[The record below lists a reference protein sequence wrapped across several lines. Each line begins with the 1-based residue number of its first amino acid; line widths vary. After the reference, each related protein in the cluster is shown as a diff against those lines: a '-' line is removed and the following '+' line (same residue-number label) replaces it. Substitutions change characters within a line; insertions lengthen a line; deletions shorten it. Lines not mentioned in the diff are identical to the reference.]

1 MAMTSSKDAFSQ
13 TEAEEC
19 LRLIRKARKHGA
31 FDTIMRRV
39 RDLEDVELDEAWLGS
54 PSGSMTDGSKRLRE
68 DSSANQV
75 GMYVKQTTPYCAGQL
90 VPAPPMPSSSEKP
103 TPLPGTE
110 GLPPGVADVTQ
121 WGKTLVAFGRYKG
134 IKSYSEMYEATDSEI
149 SGYRAYCHSHY
160 QSGSPGLRDL
170 VEYFRARGDGS
181 VASQSVIPGSK
192 ITRTYKN
199 I

>member
-1 MAMTSSKDAFSQ
+1 M
-13 TEAEEC
+13 
-19 LRLIRKARKHGA
+19 
-31 FDTIMRRV
+31 
-39 RDLEDVELDEAWLGS
+39 
-54 PSGSMTDGSKRLRE
+54 
-68 DSSANQV
+68 
-75 GMYVKQTTPYCAGQL
+75 
-90 VPAPPMPSSSEKP
+90 
-103 TPLPGTE
+103 
-110 GLPPGVADVTQ
+110 TQ

>member
-13 TEAEEC
+13 AEAEEC
-19 LRLIRKARKHGA
+19 LHLIRKARKHGA
-31 FDTIMRRV
+31 FDNIMRRV
-39 RDLEDVELDEAWLGS
+39 RDLEDVELDEAWLGT
-54 PSGSMTDGSKRLRE
+54 PTGSMTDGSKRLRE
-68 DSSANQV
+68 DSSVNQV

-90 VPAPPMPSSSEKP
+90 VPVPPMPSSSDKP
-103 TPLPGTE
+103 TPLPTTE
-110 GLPPGVADVTQ
+110 GLPPGVANVTQ

-134 IKSYSEMYEATDSEI
+134 LKSYDEMYEATDSEI
-149 SGYRAYCHSHY
+149 AGYRAYCHSHY

-181 VASQSVIPGSK
+181 MGSQSIIPGSK